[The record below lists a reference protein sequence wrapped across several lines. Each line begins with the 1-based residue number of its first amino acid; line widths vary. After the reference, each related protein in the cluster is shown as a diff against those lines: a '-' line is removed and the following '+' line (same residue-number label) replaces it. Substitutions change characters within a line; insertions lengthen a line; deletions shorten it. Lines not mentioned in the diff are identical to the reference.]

1 MEHAVRGTCPSAV
14 AIIGGGIVGLFTA
27 LELLERGYNVSLIE
41 PDLPGGRQA
50 ASYGNGTWV
59 SEGAIIPISL
69 PGMWRAVPGFLLDPM
84 GPFVLQWRYLPWL
97 LPWLVRFLAAG
108 RSWSRVERDIPAR
121 AALLTG
127 AVARYEARAAEAGIS
142 QLMGARGV
150 MYVYRSH
157 ADLEADRPA
166 WDLRSKYDIEY
177 EVREGES
184 LRSLVPD
191 LSPEYILGI
200 RILPAASLRDPG
212 KFCAGLAKLFE
223 DRGGRVFKALAT
235 GFDLS
240 GGKLRAVQTS
250 QGPIAC
256 DYAVIAAGIGSGKF
270 ARMVGDRVPLIAER
284 GYHVEVLDCPIR
296 LQTGL
301 MPADGKMAVSST
313 LTGLRLAG
321 QVELAKPTAP
331 PDWRR
336 ARIQLKHARRM
347 FPQIADIIDNG
358 PHDVWMGNRPSTPDC
373 LPVIGRSS
381 GYPDVFHAFGHGHTG
396 MVMAPGTASLVA
408 DLIAGSTP
416 SVDPT
421 PYSPRRFRFSR

>member
-1 MEHAVRGTCPSAV
+1 MEKAVRATCPSSV

-27 LELLERGYNVSLIE
+27 LELLDKGYHVSLIE
-41 PDLPGGRQA
+41 ADSPGGRQA

-59 SEGAIIPISL
+59 NEGAIIPISL
-69 PGMWRAVPGFLLDPM
+69 PGMWRAVPGFLLDPI
-84 GPFVLQWRYLPWL
+84 GPFVLQWKHLPSL
-97 LPWLVRFLAAG
+97 LPWLIRFLAAG

-121 AALLTG
+121 VALLTG
-127 AVARYEARAAEAGIS
+127 AVSRYDARASEAGIS

-166 WDLRSKYDIEY
+166 WDLRSKYGIEH

-200 RILPAASLRDPG
+200 RILPAVSLRDPG

-223 DRGGRVFKALAT
+223 DRGGKVFKALAT
-235 GFDLS
+235 GFDLN
-240 GGKLRAVQTS
+240 GGKLRGVQTS

-256 DYAVIAAGIGSGKF
+256 DYAVIAAGIGSGKL
-270 ARMVGDRVPLIAER
+270 ARMVGDRVPLISER
-284 GYHVEVLDCPIR
+284 GYHIEVLDCPLR
-296 LQTGL
+296 LQTSL

-321 QVELAKPTAP
+321 QVELAKPTTP

-336 ARIQLKHARRM
+336 AWIQLAHARRM
-347 FPQIADIIDNG
+347 FPQLADLIDTG
-358 PHDVWMGNRPSTPDC
+358 PHDLWMGHRPSTPDS
-373 LPVIGRSS
+373 LPVIGRSNNCS
-381 GYPDVFHAFGHGHTG
+381 EIIHAFGHGHTG
-396 MVMAPGTASLVA
+396 MVMAPGTASLVS
-408 DLIAGSTP
+408 DLVAGSTP
-416 SVDPT
+416 KLDPK
-421 PYSPRRFRFSR
+421 PYSPQRFGIAG